1 MSIPFYLIKPFDNEQ
16 KQQLID
22 KVNNGDALDLVDS
35 INDVWD
41 NVVELGK
48 IMEDTNRFVFNHIY
62 AYKMSEIKEQCD
74 NGWII
79 KNGDTNKE
87 LTYEEF
93 KKMINVINNKV
104 QDLNEW
110 FLLDPYNELL
120 RFYWDSMI
128 I

>member
-1 MSIPFYLIKPFDNEQ
+1 MSIPFYLIKPFDIKQ

-22 KVNNGDALDLVDS
+22 KINNGDALDLVDS

-41 NVVELGK
+41 NVFELGK
-48 IMEDTNRFVFNHIY
+48 IMEASNIFVFNHIY
-62 AYKMSEIKEQCD
+62 AYKMSEIKEHCD

-79 KNGDTNKE
+79 KNGDTNKK

-93 KKMINVINNKV
+93 EKMINDMNNKE
-104 QDLNEW
+104 QNLNEW
-110 FLLDPYNELL
+110 LLLDPDNEIL

>member
-1 MSIPFYLIKPFDNEQ
+1 MNIPFYLIKPFDIKQ

-22 KVNNGDALDLVDS
+22 KINNGDALDLVDS

-41 NVVELGK
+41 NVFELGK
-48 IMEDTNRFVFNHIY
+48 IMEVSNIFVFNHIY
-62 AYKMSEIKEQCD
+62 AYKMSEIKEHCD

-79 KNGDTNKE
+79 KNGDTNKK

-93 KKMINVINNKV
+93 EKMINDMNNKE
-104 QDLNEW
+104 QNLNEW
-110 FLLDPYNELL
+110 LLLDPDNEIL

>member
-1 MSIPFYLIKPFDNEQ
+1 MSVPFYLIRPLDIKQ

-41 NVVELGK
+41 NVFELGK
-48 IMEDTNRFVFNHIY
+48 IMEDTNKFVFNHIY
-62 AYKMSEIKEQCD
+62 TYKMSEIKEHCD

-79 KNGDTNKE
+79 KNGDTNKK

-93 KKMINVINNKV
+93 EKMINDMNNKE
-104 QDLNEW
+104 QILNEW
-110 FLLDPYNELL
+110 LLLDPDNEIL